1 VVYPSQKLAV
11 PASCAHLD
19 LAAIKAELIRTEGNV
34 TAAAT
39 ALSVPSADLRKLVW
53 STTSLAD
60 AVFEQIEQMI
70 DEGVQV
76 LLDGLKDKDA
86 GRRLQAA
93 VALLTLSPAGR
104 KRGWGRSG
112 ASHDEPTEQPAV
124 TMRWVDGPEPN

>member
-1 VVYPSQKLAV
+1 VVYPSQKLPV

-19 LAAIKAELIRTEGNV
+19 LAAIKAELIRTEGNI

-70 DEGVQV
+70 DEALQV
-76 LLDGLKDKDA
+76 LRDGLKDKDA

-112 ASHDEPTEQPAV
+112 ASHDEPAEPPAV
-124 TMRWVDGPEPN
+124 TMRWVDGPKPN

>member
-1 VVYPSQKLAV
+1 VYPSQKLPV
-11 PASCAHLD
+11 PVSCVHLD

-53 STTSLAD
+53 STTSLTD
-60 AVFEQIEQMI
+60 VIFEQLEQMI
-70 DEGVQV
+70 DAAEQA
-76 LLDGLKDKDA
+76 LRDGLKDADM

-93 VALLTLSPAGR
+93 TALLTLSPAAR

-112 ASHDEPTEQPAV
+112 ALHDEPGAPPAV
-124 TMRWVDGPEPN
+124 TMRWLDEPDLN